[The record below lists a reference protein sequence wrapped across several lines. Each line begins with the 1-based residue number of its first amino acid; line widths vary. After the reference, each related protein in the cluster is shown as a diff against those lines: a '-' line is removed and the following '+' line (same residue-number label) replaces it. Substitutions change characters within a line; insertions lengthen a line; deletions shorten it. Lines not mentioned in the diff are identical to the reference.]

1 MLITT
6 EKLKVIFISVLN
18 NITACCRVWKRKMAE
33 ITPPLK
39 TKAGAQEAKGKKRQ
53 KADMTPPIKARAGEE
68 NAGMPTEEED
78 ESKRNDV
85 ELEEVK
91 VVDESPSSAFSI
103 LTENEDSQNEE
114 TWKEIARAMDR
125 IFFWL
130 FLALFGVSS
139 VVVYSQAGRLAS
151 LDVF

>member
-1 MLITT
+1 
-6 EKLKVIFISVLN
+6 
-18 NITACCRVWKRKMAE
+18 MAE